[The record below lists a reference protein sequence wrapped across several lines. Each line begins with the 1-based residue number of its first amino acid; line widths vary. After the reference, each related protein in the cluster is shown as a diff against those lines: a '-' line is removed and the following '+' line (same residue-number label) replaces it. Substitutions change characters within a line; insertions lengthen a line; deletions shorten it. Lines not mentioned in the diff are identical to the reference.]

1 MTLRAGRVIESS
13 LYVDDLDAAERFYRD
28 LLGLELVGR
37 EPGRHRFFRCGDAML
52 LIFAAAVTEL
62 SSGVPNHGARGP
74 GHLAFAATRQEI
86 DAWREQLADAD
97 VAVEHEIDWSGGR
110 YSLYFRD
117 PAGNLLEFVTP
128 DIWPVQEG
136 DQ

>member
-1 MTLRAGRVIESS
+1 MRLRAGRVIESS

-28 LLGLELVGR
+28 LLGLELVGS
-37 EPGRHRFFRCGDAML
+37 EADRHRFFRCGDDMV

-62 SSGVPNHGARGP
+62 SCAVPNHGARGP

-86 DAWREQLADAD
+86 DAWRVRLAAAG
-97 VAVEHEIDWSGGR
+97 VPVEHEIDWSDGR

-128 DIWPVQEG
+128 ELWQAQEG
-136 DQ
+136 NP